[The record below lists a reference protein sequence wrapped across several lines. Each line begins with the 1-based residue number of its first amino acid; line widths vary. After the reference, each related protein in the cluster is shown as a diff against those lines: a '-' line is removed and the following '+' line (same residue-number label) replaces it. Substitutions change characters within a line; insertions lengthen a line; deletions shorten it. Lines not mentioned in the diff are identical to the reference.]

1 MALDFIAG
9 CLGGC
14 AGVLVGHPF
23 DTIKVRLQTQ
33 SFRNPQYK
41 GAVDCFTKIIRK
53 ESVGGL
59 YKGMSSPMA
68 GVAMV
73 NAVVF
78 GVYGNF
84 QRHSPQPDAL
94 SSHFLAGAAAGF
106 VQSFVCSPMELV
118 KTRLQVQQHS
128 AVPGGGCG
136 GPMNCLS
143 QVVKTEGFRG
153 VFRGLGTTICR
164 EVPGFGLYFVAYEFM
179 TRSAGD
185 LSEPRPPVGTL
196 RMLLAGGF
204 SGTLSWVLT
213 YPIDVVKSRLQ
224 VDGMGGVY
232 RYSGF
237 MDCLKKSIQTE
248 GYGVMTRGL
257 TSTILRAFPTNAATF
272 TVVTWVIR
280 WTDAKQAENT
290 SGYVIEEL
298 VDLTVPE
305 MSMTQK
311 RYKRSNDDARLEITV
326 FGLWES
332 LEYKEK
338 DMNNIFQWRKRIL
351 QNIMGS
357 NIFCSE
363 QLMPKYNPVISSDK
377 GQRSRDLFCDK
388 IKEDPCLEFQL
399 FQGNKSSR
407 MDREEVQDGSED
419 QDGAISQK
427 QTTDS
432 NTEKEPNHYEH
443 KNDYYNSS
451 VR

>member
-1 MALDFIAG
+1 M
-9 CLGGC
+9 
-14 AGVLVGHPF
+14 VGHPF

-41 GAVDCFTKIIRK
+41 GAVDCFTGIIRN
-53 ESVGGL
+53 ESVRGL

-68 GVAMV
+68 GVAVV
-73 NAVVF
+73 NAIVF

-84 QRHSPQPDAL
+84 QRHSPRPDAL

-118 KTRLQVQQHS
+118 KTRLQVQQNS
-128 AVPGGGCG
+128 AAPGGGYG

-143 QVVKTEGFRG
+143 QVVKTEGLRG

-164 EVPGFGLYFVAYEFM
+164 EVPGFGIYFFAYEFM
-179 TRSAGD
+179 TRSAADDG
-185 LSEPRPPVGTL
+185 EPRPPVSTVH
-196 RMLLAGGF
+196 MLLAGGF

-213 YPIDVVKSRLQ
+213 YPIDVIKSRLQ
-224 VDGMGGVY
+224 VDGIGGVC
-232 RYSGF
+232 RYNGF
-237 MDCLKKSIQTE
+237 RDCLKKSIQTE

-280 WTDAKQAENT
+280 WTDAKHVENT
-290 SGYVIEEL
+290 SGYIIGEL

-305 MSMTQK
+305 MSKTQ
-311 RYKRSNDDARLEITV
+311 KRSNDDARLGITF
-326 FGLWES
+326 FGFLKN
-332 LEYKEK
+332 LECKEK
-338 DMNNIFQWRKRIL
+338 DMKDIFQWRKRML
-351 QNIMGS
+351 QNFMGS

-363 QLMPKYNPVISSDK
+363 LLMPKYSQAVSSDK
-377 GQRSRDLFCDK
+377 GERNQVLFCDK
-388 IKEDPCLEFQL
+388 IEEDPCLQLQL
-399 FQGNKSSR
+399 FKGDESNR
-407 MDREEVQDGSED
+407 MDREKVRDCSED
-419 QDGAISQK
+419 QDAANSEK

-432 NTEKEPNHYEH
+432 NTEKEPEPNAYERE
-443 KNDYYNSS
+443 NGYCSSS